1 MAAEHRFLSE
11 GSLICLLFAP
21 LVLER
26 GQGIRKREGNYRS
39 ARMPK
44 LSRTAFANE
53 DARTLFPQPLGK
65 ADTGPFYQHRPSH
78 SLVPLRR

>member
-11 GSLICLLFAP
+11 ASLICLLF
-21 LVLER
+21 VLLLFER
-26 GQGIRKREGNYRS
+26 EKGNYRS
-39 ARMPK
+39 ARMLN

-65 ADTGPFYQHRPSH
+65 ADTGPFHQHRPSH